1 MNNSVECRIC
11 GKLFGSSDQ
20 EKAQHRK
27 LHSDLAGGLL
37 PANICVFIEDISLS
51 VFRGGPVVNSF
62 SEDSAKVAFVFSQWH
77 RALRKGVSKRKFN
90 EFLMISSLMLI
101 LFFLRMNPLKIQLS
115 KLKKNGNYTSIS
127 FQC

>member
-90 EFLMISSLMLI
+90 EFFNDQLAYVDSL
-101 LFFLRMNPLKIQLS
+101 FS
-115 KLKKNGNYTSIS
+115 KDESAKNSAKQIKEKWKLYVD
-127 FQC
+127 